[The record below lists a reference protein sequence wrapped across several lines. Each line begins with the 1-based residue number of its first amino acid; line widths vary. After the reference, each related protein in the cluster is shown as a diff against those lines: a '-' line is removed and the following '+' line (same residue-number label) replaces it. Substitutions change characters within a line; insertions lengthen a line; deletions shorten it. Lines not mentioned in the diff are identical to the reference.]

1 MIFMQRLQNLRS
13 KLLPDG
19 PDGLLIGSSPNR
31 RYLSGFRGSA
41 GWLLVTP
48 SAAFLAVD
56 FRYVEQARQEAGGCE
71 ILHITGDLQSWLPGL
86 AAKLGVSKLGV
97 EAEHTAYSTYQS
109 IAQIAKTASPAFSVL
124 PVKNMVESLR
134 AVKDGT
140 ELSAVEKACRIADE
154 AIRGLAA
161 RLEAGATEKQVAW
174 DLESLLRQQGSE
186 TLPFEIIVASGP
198 NAALPHAQPSDR
210 EISQGE
216 TVIIDFG
223 ARCGGYCSDITRTF
237 MIGDGTEKFN
247 TVYNIVLGAQMT
259 ALSLIEKGMA
269 ARSADALARGMIE
282 KAGYGEFF
290 GHGLGHGIGLET
302 HESPRI
308 GALSEDVLQD
318 DMVFTVEPGIYLPG
332 WGGVRIEDTV
342 TIADGKLRKL
352 THAAKKS
359 CIKGGN

>member
-31 RYLSGFRGSA
+31 RYITGFRGSA
-41 GWLLVTP
+41 GWLLAT
-48 SAAFLAVD
+48 ATGACLAVD
-56 FRYVEQARQEAGGCE
+56 FRYVEQARQETAGFE

-86 AAKLGVSKLGV
+86 AAKMGVSRLGI
-97 EAEHTAYSTYQS
+97 EADHLAYSTYQS
-109 IAQIAKTASPAFSVL
+109 IAGTAKTASRPFKVL
-124 PVKNMVESLR
+124 PVNNMVESLR
-134 AVKDGT
+134 AVKDAA
-140 ELSAVEKACRIADE
+140 ELDAVEKACRTADD
-154 AIRGLAA
+154 AISKLAS
-161 RLEAGATEKQVAW
+161 RLKAGATEKQVAW
-174 DLESLLRQQGSE
+174 ELESLLRQKGSE
-186 TLPFEIIVASGP
+186 TLPFEIIVASGS

-210 EISQGE
+210 AIGAGE

-237 MIGDGTEKFN
+237 MIGEGTEKFN

-318 DMVFTVEPGIYLPG
+318 GMVFTVEPGIYLPG

-342 TIADGKLRKL
+342 TITDGKLRKL

-359 CIKGGN
+359 CIKGGK